1 MPKEVTPISS
11 VLPRERV
18 RLSGIIHSVTY
29 APPCARAQFTAVLS
43 DGSGSIELRWPGRRD
58 ITGLAVG
65 QIIEVEGTVM
75 PAADQHVIIQPLYR
89 ILSHYEGISP
99 R

>member
-1 MPKEVTPISS
+1 MPTELTPIASAS
-11 VLPRERV
+11 PRDKV
-18 RLSGIIHSVTY
+18 RLSGIIQSVTY
-29 APPCARAQFTAVLS
+29 APASARAQFTAVLS

-58 ITGLAVG
+58 ISGLSVG

-89 ILSHYEGISP
+89 ILSHYEGITP
-99 R
+99 Q